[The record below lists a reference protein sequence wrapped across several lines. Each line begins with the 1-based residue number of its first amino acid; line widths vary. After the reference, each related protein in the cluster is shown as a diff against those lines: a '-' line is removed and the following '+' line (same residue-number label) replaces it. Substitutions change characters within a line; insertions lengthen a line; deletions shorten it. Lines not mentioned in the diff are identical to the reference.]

1 MIQRAHLRLL
11 FRWGFFCSFVAPWS
25 SALSLSSTAISS
37 ALKARVAGSRSG
49 ALRACTSCMVVT
61 AALAA
66 MAVSLMSRSAVST
79 WLSSTRRPW
88 SLSSRQN
95 CSMVQRILYQSTIC
109 QAAAASL
116 TSWVVSSRQCT
127 ASVPVGAS
135 RSTTST
141 RVNGTDCGRLRSRVA
156 FLLALRQRDEPFR
169 GEGEALRRGVE
180 VLAGGE
186 AAVVHDPADQVKTG
200 LRRRRPLG
208 EDVALPIGHHRHL
221 GGRRQ
226 HALALFGGGDPG
238 MGFLV
243 FGPALL
249 VGDLDPTA
257 ARPDASCDEAE
268 AAAGA
273 GIERQHGVQ
282 QHAAAAALAD
292 LAEPAPA
299 LRRGAEIEFAG
310 VVDGQDV
317 PPRGHSRPRRYWPLY
332 AGDLLPPKS
341 L

>member
-135 RSTTST
+135 HSTTST
-141 RVNGTDCGRLRSRVA
+141 RVNDTDSGRWRSRVLRGRDRAEAQAQPCRSRLA

-226 HALALFGGGDPG
+226 HALALFGGGDPA

-268 AAAGA
+268 AAA
-273 GIERQHGVQ
+273 
-282 QHAAAAALAD
+282 
-292 LAEPAPA
+292 
-299 LRRGAEIEFAG
+299 
-310 VVDGQDV
+310 
-317 PPRGHSRPRRYWPLY
+317 
-332 AGDLLPPKS
+332 
-341 L
+341 